1 MRLNICLHFVP
12 LSRSSDWL
20 NYGSNRC
27 PWALGHVLPTVCAAT
42 LLVFSHQVVS
52 DSLRSH
58 ALQLARLPSPS
69 PSPRVCPS
77 SSPLNRW
84 CHPTISSSV
93 TLFSFCLQSFLASGS
108 FTVSQLFASGG
119 QNIGASASA
128 SVLPRSI
135 QGWCLLRMTGL
146 LSKGSQESSPAP
158 QFESINSSV
167 LCLLYCPAHTS
178 VHVCWKDCSLDYYQ

>member
-1 MRLNICLHFVP
+1 MRLSICLLFVP

-20 NYGSNRC
+20 NYWSNRY
-27 PWALGHVLPTVCAAT
+27 PGALEHVLPTVCTTT
-42 LLVFSHQVVS
+42 LLLFSHQVVS

-58 ALQLARLPSPS
+58 GLQLPMLPSPS
-69 PSPRVCPS
+69 PSPRVFPS
-77 SSPLNRW
+77 SSPLNQW

-119 QNIGASASA
+119 QSIGASASA

-135 QGWCLLRMTGL
+135 QGWFLLRTTGL
-146 LSKGSQESSPAP
+146 LSKGLSRVFSSTTVLHCLALT
-158 QFESINSSV
+158 SIRD
-167 LCLLYCPAHTS
+167 
-178 VHVCWKDCSLDYYQ
+178 CWKDHSPDYC